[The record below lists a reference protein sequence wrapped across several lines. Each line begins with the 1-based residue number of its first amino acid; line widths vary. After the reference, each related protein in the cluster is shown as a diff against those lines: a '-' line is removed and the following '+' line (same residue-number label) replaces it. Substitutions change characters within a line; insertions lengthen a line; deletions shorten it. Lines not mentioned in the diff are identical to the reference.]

1 MKSYKVVVTREGD
14 NWLADVPQ
22 VEGTHTFARTLLKLD
37 LEVREALALALDLPE
52 GAEAALELDY
62 EVHTGD
68 AEQDQEFARIRE
80 GRTKVLAAKQA
91 LDVRTGQV
99 ARKAS
104 ADLSTRDLGWLL
116 GLSPQRVSQL
126 THSQ

>member
-22 VEGTHTFARTLLKLD
+22 VEGTHTFARTLPKLD
-37 LEVREALALALDLPE
+37 LEVREAIALALDLPD
-52 GAEAALELDY
+52 GAEAGLELDY
-62 EVHTGD
+62 EIHTGD
-68 AEQDQEFARIRE
+68 AEQDQEFARIRA

-91 LDVRTGQV
+91 LDAQTGNL
-99 ARKAS
+99 ARSAS
-104 ADLSTRDLGWLL
+104 PGISTRDLGWLL